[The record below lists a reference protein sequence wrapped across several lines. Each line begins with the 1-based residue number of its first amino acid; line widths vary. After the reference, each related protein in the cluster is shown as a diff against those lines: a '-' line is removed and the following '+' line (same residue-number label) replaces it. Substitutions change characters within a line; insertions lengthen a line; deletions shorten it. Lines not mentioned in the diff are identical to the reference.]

1 MNPYRLIL
9 PTCVAIISG
18 FVATSATAAG
28 VAFELEL
35 DSEAIGDASASFFIF
50 KNGSLLGSE
59 NQIIELD
66 VGDSL
71 SIQIEVVARGMT
83 DASVSAFGDAF
94 LFGGLVDPATGAE
107 VHARYSA
114 RVDARGD
121 DAFSS
126 AGFVYACV
134 TFGSCFPGGLP
145 FGDAAIISDTFA
157 GNAEV
162 IDDEFM
168 PLPGFGGVLEQ
179 MVDQSF
185 SLSPGGPVEAT
196 ILDLAVFGDTG
207 MFDNG
212 DSAGA
217 AFVTLDIEVGI
228 IPIPAAV
235 WLFGSAL
242 GLLGLARRRSR

>member
-1 MNPYRLIL
+1 MNSYRLIL
-9 PTCVAIISG
+9 PTCAAVLSG
-18 FVATSATAAG
+18 FLATSASAAV
-28 VAFELEL
+28 VAFDLELE
-35 DSEAIGDASASFFIF
+35 SEAIGDASASFFIF
-50 KNGSLLGSE
+50 KNGALLGSE

-71 SIQIEVVARGMT
+71 SIQIEVVASGMT
-83 DASVSAFGDAF
+83 DASVSAFGEAF
-94 LFGGLVDPATGAE
+94 LFGGLVDPATGAV
-107 VHARYSA
+107 VHTRYSS

-126 AGFVYACV
+126 AGFFYACV
-134 TFGSCFPGGLP
+134 TFASCFPGDLP
-145 FGDAAIISDTFA
+145 FGDAGIISDTFS
-157 GNAEV
+157 GNAEF

-168 PLPGFGGVLEQ
+168 PLPGFGGLLEQ

-185 SLSPGGPVEAT
+185 SLFPGGPVEDCC
-196 ILDLAVFGDTG
+196 LDLAIFGDTG

-212 DSAGA
+212 DTAGA

-228 IPIPAAV
+228 IPIPAAF

-242 GLLGLARRRSR
+242 GLLGLARRRCS